1 MNRLDEI
8 VRKFPVRKSEEQK
21 DSFLRWAQTIAGNA
35 GIVARTEEN
44 GKHHNFVAGD
54 PDTARVIFTQ
64 SDHSSKSAAVLS
76 LSDICGRI
84 AACCQFGYCIW
95 YLQTNR
101 GAAIR
106 SDRLFCCL
114 LRFPYSDADGASQSQ

>member
-54 PDTARVIFTQ
+54 PDTARVIFTAHY
-64 SDHSSKSAAVLS
+64 DTPANMILPN
-76 LSDICGRI
+76 LIIPRNLPLF
-84 AACCQFGYCIW
+84 FGYCIW

-114 LRFPYSDADGASQSQ
+114 LCFPYSDADGASQSQ